1 MHALVLDARAAQ
13 ESVRLVVLETMTQL
27 VVAAA
32 QLIAVGHVV
41 LVAIAQDARAVPVFV
56 LVALIVLALAMAVLD
71 VMVVA
76 RLAAAEDVLADVMV
90 VAPLAALVVV
100 VVVVTLVLERH
111 MVLLKV
117 DIKKE
122 NKNI

>member
-76 RLAAAEDVLADVMV
+76 RLAAAEDVLVDVMV